1 MNSEGAGEKNFGKRV
16 FCADGV
22 LHCCG
27 QCLLTAVWALTVWAC
42 PIACGTKAHL
52 VINFK
57 FQHVLVFIS
66 LGMDHAQGLFIRWD
80 HAGNWISTCFCH
92 FCTLQ
97 PHFWSVTRHD
107 LFYQEQS
114 FDRNISFVQNAFCHW
129 SNSNSRFPANERCV
143 LLNGGGGFFL
153 ACYDFWRKI
162 PGRADKW
169 LYLIFYTVADET
181 HQLCETLIF
190 WGAG

>member
-1 MNSEGAGEKNFGKRV
+1 MGNALLFEQLKPDSSLTKLIIKCQIFGFAENHLCSPHPHPPMNSEGAGEKNFGKRV

-66 LGMDHAQGLFIRWD
+66 LGMDHAQGLFIR
-80 HAGNWISTCFCH
+80 
-92 FCTLQ
+92 
-97 PHFWSVTRHD
+97 
-107 LFYQEQS
+107 
-114 FDRNISFVQNAFCHW
+114 
-129 SNSNSRFPANERCV
+129 
-143 LLNGGGGFFL
+143 
-153 ACYDFWRKI
+153 
-162 PGRADKW
+162 
-169 LYLIFYTVADET
+169 
-181 HQLCETLIF
+181 
-190 WGAG
+190 